1 MNTPTSSQRRA
12 LMGMGLLG
20 ALPLG
25 WAQTAAYPSRAV
37 RMVVPFPPGGPTD
50 VLARIV
56 ATKLGERFGQAFAI
70 DNKAGSSGMMGSA
83 DVVKAAPDGYT
94 LLGNASIHV
103 INPSLYPK
111 IPFDALTDFTPIT
124 QLAHVPLILVVN
136 NDLPVRSVKE
146 LIAYAKANPG
156 KLNFAS
162 SGNAAAPHLAGE
174 SFKLATGIEMQHV
187 PYKGVAPALN
197 DVLGGQLPML
207 FGSLPSTLQHIKSG
221 KLRPLAV
228 SGASRSP
235 VLPDVP
241 TIGETVP
248 GYSGTL
254 WVGLFAPTGLPA
266 EVQASLQQAMAKTL
280 AARDLRDKLEQQGVE
295 LAAPADQPVSPE
307 RFAALLQDDLNKWA
321 RIVKLSGATID

>member
-12 LMGMGLLG
+12 LMGMCLLG

-25 WAQTAAYPSRAV
+25 WAQTAVYPSRAV

-174 SFKLATGIEMQHV
+174 SFKLATGIDMQHV
-187 PYKGVAPALN
+187 PYKGSSPALT
-197 DVLGGQLPML
+197 DLIGGQVQLM
-207 FGSLPSTLQHIKSG
+207 FDSMPSAMPFVKAG

-228 SGASRSP
+228 TTAKRSLAVP
-235 VLPDVP
+235 DLSTVAEAGVPGYDISTWYGLWGPKGLSKEVTDKLANEVARILKLPDVKERYAALGAEP
-241 TIGETVP
+241 
-248 GYSGTL
+248 
-254 WVGLFAPTGLPA
+254 VGN
-266 EVQASLQQAMAKTL
+266 
-280 AARDLRDKLEQQGVE
+280 
-295 LAAPADQPVSPE
+295 SPE
-307 RFAALLQDDLNKWA
+307 EFAAYCKSELLKWA
-321 RIVKLSGATID
+321 KVVKDSGAKAD

>member
-1 MNTPTSSQRRA
+1 MNNLTSSQRRA
-12 LMGMGLLG
+12 LMGLGLLG

-25 WAQTAAYPSRAV
+25 WAQTAGYPSRAV

-70 DNKAGSSGMMGSA
+70 DNKAGSSGMMGSV

-111 IPFDALTDFTPIT
+111 ISFDALADFTPIT

-174 SFKLATGIEMQHV
+174 SFKLAAGIDMQHV
-187 PYKGVAPALN
+187 PYKGSAPALT
-197 DVLGGQLPML
+197 DLIGGQVQLM
-207 FGSLPSTLQHIKSG
+207 FDSMPSAMPFVKAG

-228 SGASRSP
+228 TTANRSLAVP
-235 VLPDVP
+235 DLPTVAEAGVPGYDISTWYGLWGPKGLSKEVTDKLANEVARILKLPDVKERYAALGAEP
-241 TIGETVP
+241 
-248 GYSGTL
+248 
-254 WVGLFAPTGLPA
+254 VGN
-266 EVQASLQQAMAKTL
+266 
-280 AARDLRDKLEQQGVE
+280 
-295 LAAPADQPVSPE
+295 SPE
-307 RFAALLQDDLNKWA
+307 EFAAYCKSELLKWA
-321 RIVKLSGATID
+321 KVVKDSGAKAD

>member
-1 MNTPTSSQRRA
+1 MNTPSSSQRRA
-12 LMGMGLLG
+12 LMGLGLLG

-25 WAQTAAYPSRAV
+25 WAQTAGYPSRAV

-70 DNKAGSSGMMGSA
+70 DNKAGSSGMMGST
-83 DVVKAAPDGYT
+83 DVAKAAPDGYT

-111 IPFDALTDFTPIT
+111 IPFDALADFTPIT

-174 SFKLATGIEMQHV
+174 SFKLATGIDMQHV
-187 PYKGVAPALN
+187 PYKGSSPALT
-197 DVLGGQLPML
+197 DLIGGQVQLM
-207 FGSLPSTLQHIKSG
+207 FDSMPSAMPFVKAG

-228 SGASRSP
+228 TTAKRSLAVP
-235 VLPDVP
+235 DLATVAEAGVPGYDISTWYGLWGPKGLSKEVTDKLATEVARILKLPDVKERYAALGAEP
-241 TIGETVP
+241 
-248 GYSGTL
+248 
-254 WVGLFAPTGLPA
+254 VGN
-266 EVQASLQQAMAKTL
+266 
-280 AARDLRDKLEQQGVE
+280 
-295 LAAPADQPVSPE
+295 SPDE
-307 RFAALLQDDLNKWA
+307 FAAYCKSELFKWA
-321 RIVKLSGATID
+321 KVVKDSGAKAD

>member
-1 MNTPTSSQRRA
+1 MNTLTSSQRRA
-12 LMGMGLLG
+12 LVGMGLLG

-25 WAQTAAYPSRAV
+25 WAQAAAYPSRAV

-103 INPSLYPK
+103 INPGLYPK

-174 SFKLATGIEMQHV
+174 SFKLATGIDMQHV
-187 PYKGVAPALN
+187 PYKGSSPALT
-197 DVLGGQLPML
+197 DLIGGQVQLM
-207 FGSLPSTLQHIKSG
+207 FDSMPSAMPFVKAG

-228 SGASRSP
+228 TTAKRSLAVP
-235 VLPDVP
+235 DLSTVAEAGVPGYDISTWYGLWGPKGLSKEVTDKLANEVARILKLPDVKERYAALGAEP
-241 TIGETVP
+241 
-248 GYSGTL
+248 
-254 WVGLFAPTGLPA
+254 VGNT
-266 EVQASLQQAMAKTL
+266 
-280 AARDLRDKLEQQGVE
+280 
-295 LAAPADQPVSPE
+295 PE
-307 RFAALLQDDLNKWA
+307 EFAAYCKSELLKWA
-321 RIVKLSGATID
+321 KVVKDSGAKAD

>member
-174 SFKLATGIEMQHV
+174 SFKLATGIDMQHV
-187 PYKGVAPALN
+187 PYKGSSPALT
-197 DVLGGQLPML
+197 DLIGGQVQLM
-207 FGSLPSTLQHIKSG
+207 FDSMPSAMPFVKAG

-228 SGASRSP
+228 TTAKRSLVVP
-235 VLPDVP
+235 DLSTVAEAGVPGYDISTWYGLWGPKGLSKEVTDKLANEVARILKLPDVKERYAALGAEP
-241 TIGETVP
+241 
-248 GYSGTL
+248 
-254 WVGLFAPTGLPA
+254 VGN
-266 EVQASLQQAMAKTL
+266 
-280 AARDLRDKLEQQGVE
+280 
-295 LAAPADQPVSPE
+295 SPE
-307 RFAALLQDDLNKWA
+307 EFAAYCKSELLKWA
-321 RIVKLSGATID
+321 KVVKDSGAKAD

>member
-174 SFKLATGIEMQHV
+174 SFKLATGIDMQHV
-187 PYKGVAPALN
+187 PYKGSSPALT
-197 DVLGGQLPML
+197 DLIGGQVQLM
-207 FGSLPSTLQHIKSG
+207 FDSMPSAMPFVKAG

-228 SGASRSP
+228 TTAKRSLAVP
-235 VLPDVP
+235 DLSTVAEAGVPGYDISTWYGLWGPKGLSKEVSDKLANEVARILKLPDVKERYAALGAEP
-241 TIGETVP
+241 
-248 GYSGTL
+248 
-254 WVGLFAPTGLPA
+254 VGN
-266 EVQASLQQAMAKTL
+266 
-280 AARDLRDKLEQQGVE
+280 
-295 LAAPADQPVSPE
+295 SPE
-307 RFAALLQDDLNKWA
+307 EFAAYCKSELLKWA
-321 RIVKLSGATID
+321 KVVKDSGAKAD

>member
-124 QLAHVPLILVVN
+124 QLAHVPLILVVH

-174 SFKLATGIEMQHV
+174 SFKLATGIDMQHV
-187 PYKGVAPALN
+187 PYKGSSPALT
-197 DVLGGQLPML
+197 DLIGGQVQLM
-207 FGSLPSTLQHIKSG
+207 FDSMPSAMPFVKAG

-228 SGASRSP
+228 TTAKRSLAVP
-235 VLPDVP
+235 DLSTVAEAGVPGYDISTWYGLWGPKGLSKEVTDKLANEVARILKLPDVKERYAALGAEP
-241 TIGETVP
+241 
-248 GYSGTL
+248 
-254 WVGLFAPTGLPA
+254 VGN
-266 EVQASLQQAMAKTL
+266 
-280 AARDLRDKLEQQGVE
+280 
-295 LAAPADQPVSPE
+295 SPE
-307 RFAALLQDDLNKWA
+307 EFAAYCKSELLKWA
-321 RIVKLSGATID
+321 KVVKDSGAKAD

>member
-1 MNTPTSSQRRA
+1 MNTPPSSQRRA

-174 SFKLATGIEMQHV
+174 SFKLATGIDMQHV
-187 PYKGVAPALN
+187 PYKGSSPALT
-197 DVLGGQLPML
+197 DLIGGQVQLM
-207 FGSLPSTLQHIKSG
+207 FDSMPSAMPFVKAG

-228 SGASRSP
+228 TTAKRSLAVP
-235 VLPDVP
+235 DLATVAEAGVPGYDISTWYGLWGPKGLSKEVTDKLANEVARILKLPDVKERYAALGAEP
-241 TIGETVP
+241 
-248 GYSGTL
+248 
-254 WVGLFAPTGLPA
+254 VGNT
-266 EVQASLQQAMAKTL
+266 
-280 AARDLRDKLEQQGVE
+280 
-295 LAAPADQPVSPE
+295 PE
-307 RFAALLQDDLNKWA
+307 EFAAYCKSELLKWA
-321 RIVKLSGATID
+321 KVVKDSGAKAD

>member
-25 WAQTAAYPSRAV
+25 WAQTAVYPSRAV

-174 SFKLATGIEMQHV
+174 SFKLATGIDMQHV
-187 PYKGVAPALN
+187 PYKGSSPALT
-197 DVLGGQLPML
+197 DLIGGQVQLM
-207 FGSLPSTLQHIKSG
+207 FDSMPSAMPFVKAG

-228 SGASRSP
+228 TTAKRSLAVP
-235 VLPDVP
+235 DLSTVAEAGVPGYDISTWYGLWGPKGLSKEVTDKLANEVARILKLPDVKERYAALGAEP
-241 TIGETVP
+241 
-248 GYSGTL
+248 
-254 WVGLFAPTGLPA
+254 VGN
-266 EVQASLQQAMAKTL
+266 
-280 AARDLRDKLEQQGVE
+280 
-295 LAAPADQPVSPE
+295 SPE
-307 RFAALLQDDLNKWA
+307 EFAAYCKSELLKWA
-321 RIVKLSGATID
+321 KVVKDSGAKAD

>member
-25 WAQTAAYPSRAV
+25 WARTAAYPSRAV

-174 SFKLATGIEMQHV
+174 SFKLATGIDMQHV
-187 PYKGVAPALN
+187 PYKGSSPALT
-197 DVLGGQLPML
+197 DLIGGQVQLM
-207 FGSLPSTLQHIKSG
+207 FDSMPSAMPFVKAG

-228 SGASRSP
+228 TTAKRSLAVP
-235 VLPDVP
+235 DLSTVAEAGVPGYDISTWYGLWGPKGLSKEVTDKLANEVARILKLPDVKERYAALGAEP
-241 TIGETVP
+241 
-248 GYSGTL
+248 
-254 WVGLFAPTGLPA
+254 VGN
-266 EVQASLQQAMAKTL
+266 
-280 AARDLRDKLEQQGVE
+280 
-295 LAAPADQPVSPE
+295 SPE
-307 RFAALLQDDLNKWA
+307 EFAAYCKSELLKWA
-321 RIVKLSGATID
+321 KVVKDSGAKAD

>member
-1 MNTPTSSQRRA
+1 MNPPTSSQRRA

-174 SFKLATGIEMQHV
+174 SFKLATGIDMQHV
-187 PYKGVAPALN
+187 PYKGSSPALT
-197 DVLGGQLPML
+197 DLIGGQVQLM
-207 FGSLPSTLQHIKSG
+207 FDSMPSAMPFVKAG

-228 SGASRSP
+228 TTAKRSLAVP
-235 VLPDVP
+235 DLSTVAEAGVPGYDISTWYGLWGPKGLSKEVTDKLANEVARILKLPDVKERYAALGAEP
-241 TIGETVP
+241 
-248 GYSGTL
+248 
-254 WVGLFAPTGLPA
+254 VGN
-266 EVQASLQQAMAKTL
+266 
-280 AARDLRDKLEQQGVE
+280 
-295 LAAPADQPVSPE
+295 SPE
-307 RFAALLQDDLNKWA
+307 EFAAYCKSELLKWA
-321 RIVKLSGATID
+321 KVVKDSGAKAD

>member
-1 MNTPTSSQRRA
+1 MNTPPSSQRRA

-25 WAQTAAYPSRAV
+25 WAQSAAYPSRAV

-136 NDLPVRSVKE
+136 NDLPVRSDKE

-174 SFKLATGIEMQHV
+174 SFKLATGIDMQHV
-187 PYKGVAPALN
+187 PYKGSSPALT
-197 DVLGGQLPML
+197 DLIGGQVQLM
-207 FGSLPSTLQHIKSG
+207 FDSMPSAMPFVKAG

-228 SGASRSP
+228 TTAKRSLAVP
-235 VLPDVP
+235 DLSTVAEAGVPGYDISTWYGLWGPKGLSKEVTDKLANEVARILKLPDVKERYAALGAEP
-241 TIGETVP
+241 
-248 GYSGTL
+248 
-254 WVGLFAPTGLPA
+254 VGN
-266 EVQASLQQAMAKTL
+266 
-280 AARDLRDKLEQQGVE
+280 
-295 LAAPADQPVSPE
+295 SPE
-307 RFAALLQDDLNKWA
+307 EFAAYCKSELLKWA
-321 RIVKLSGATID
+321 KVVKDSGAKAD

>member
-25 WAQTAAYPSRAV
+25 WAQTAVYPSRAV

-174 SFKLATGIEMQHV
+174 SFKLATGIDMQHV
-187 PYKGVAPALN
+187 PYKGSSPALT
-197 DVLGGQLPML
+197 DLIGGQVQLM
-207 FGSLPSTLQHIKSG
+207 FDSMPSAMPFVKAG

-228 SGASRSP
+228 TTAKRSLAVP
-235 VLPDVP
+235 DLSTVAEAGVPGYDISTWYGLWGPKGLSKEVTDKLANEVARILKLPDVRERYAALGAEP
-241 TIGETVP
+241 
-248 GYSGTL
+248 
-254 WVGLFAPTGLPA
+254 VGN
-266 EVQASLQQAMAKTL
+266 
-280 AARDLRDKLEQQGVE
+280 
-295 LAAPADQPVSPE
+295 SPE
-307 RFAALLQDDLNKWA
+307 EFAAYCKSELLKWA
-321 RIVKLSGATID
+321 KVVKDSGAKAD

>member
-1 MNTPTSSQRRA
+1 MNTLTSSQRRA
-12 LMGMGLLG
+12 LVGMGLLG

-56 ATKLGERFGQAFAI
+56 ATKLGERFGQTFAI

-174 SFKLATGIEMQHV
+174 SFKLATGIDMQHV
-187 PYKGVAPALN
+187 PYKGSSPALT
-197 DVLGGQLPML
+197 DLIGGQVQLM
-207 FGSLPSTLQHIKSG
+207 FDSMPSAMPFVKAG

-228 SGASRSP
+228 TTAKRSLAVP
-235 VLPDVP
+235 DLSTVAEAGVPGYDISTWYGLWGPKGLSKEVTDKLANEVARILKLPDVKERYAALGAEP
-241 TIGETVP
+241 
-248 GYSGTL
+248 
-254 WVGLFAPTGLPA
+254 VGN
-266 EVQASLQQAMAKTL
+266 
-280 AARDLRDKLEQQGVE
+280 
-295 LAAPADQPVSPE
+295 SPE
-307 RFAALLQDDLNKWA
+307 EFAAYCKSELLKWA
-321 RIVKLSGATID
+321 KVVKDSGAKAD

>member
-25 WAQTAAYPSRAV
+25 WAQSAAYPSRAV

-174 SFKLATGIEMQHV
+174 SFKLATGIDMQHV
-187 PYKGVAPALN
+187 PYKGSSPALT
-197 DVLGGQLPML
+197 DLIGGQVQLM
-207 FGSLPSTLQHIKSG
+207 FDSMPSAMPFVKAG

-228 SGASRSP
+228 TTAKRSLAVP
-235 VLPDVP
+235 DLSTVAEAGVPGYDISTWYGLWGPKGLSKEVTDKLANEVARILKLPDVRERYAALGAEP
-241 TIGETVP
+241 
-248 GYSGTL
+248 
-254 WVGLFAPTGLPA
+254 VGN
-266 EVQASLQQAMAKTL
+266 
-280 AARDLRDKLEQQGVE
+280 
-295 LAAPADQPVSPE
+295 SPE
-307 RFAALLQDDLNKWA
+307 EFAAYCKSELLKWA
-321 RIVKLSGATID
+321 KVVKDSGAKAD

>member
-1 MNTPTSSQRRA
+1 MNTLTSSQRRA
-12 LMGMGLLG
+12 LVGMGLLG

-25 WAQTAAYPSRAV
+25 WAQAAAYPSRAV

-174 SFKLATGIEMQHV
+174 SFKLATGIDMQHV
-187 PYKGVAPALN
+187 PYKGSSPALT
-197 DVLGGQLPML
+197 DLIGGQVQLM
-207 FGSLPSTLQHIKSG
+207 FDSMPSAMPFVKAG

-228 SGASRSP
+228 TTAKRSLAVP
-235 VLPDVP
+235 DLSTVAEAGVPGYDISTWYGLWGPKGLSKEVSDKLANEVARILKLPDVKERYAALGAEP
-241 TIGETVP
+241 
-248 GYSGTL
+248 
-254 WVGLFAPTGLPA
+254 VGN
-266 EVQASLQQAMAKTL
+266 
-280 AARDLRDKLEQQGVE
+280 
-295 LAAPADQPVSPE
+295 SPE
-307 RFAALLQDDLNKWA
+307 EFAAYCKSELLKWA
-321 RIVKLSGATID
+321 KVVKDSGAKAD

>member
-1 MNTPTSSQRRA
+1 MNTLTSSQRRA
-12 LMGMGLLG
+12 LVGMGLLG

-174 SFKLATGIEMQHV
+174 SFKLATGIDMQHV
-187 PYKGVAPALN
+187 PYKGSSPALT
-197 DVLGGQLPML
+197 DLIGGQVQLM
-207 FGSLPSTLQHIKSG
+207 FDSMPSAMPFVKAG

-228 SGASRSP
+228 TTAKRSLAVP
-235 VLPDVP
+235 DLSTVAEAGVPGYDISTWYGLWGPKGLSKEVTDKLANEVARILKLPDVKERYAALGAEP
-241 TIGETVP
+241 
-248 GYSGTL
+248 
-254 WVGLFAPTGLPA
+254 VGN
-266 EVQASLQQAMAKTL
+266 
-280 AARDLRDKLEQQGVE
+280 
-295 LAAPADQPVSPE
+295 SPE
-307 RFAALLQDDLNKWA
+307 EFAAYCKSELLKWA
-321 RIVKLSGATID
+321 KVVKDSGAKAD

>member
-1 MNTPTSSQRRA
+1 MNTHPSSQRRA

-187 PYKGVAPALN
+187 PYKGSSPALT
-197 DVLGGQLPML
+197 DLIGGQVQLM
-207 FGSLPSTLQHIKSG
+207 FDSMPSAMPFVKAG

-228 SGASRSP
+228 TTAKRSLAVP
-235 VLPDVP
+235 DLATVAEAGVPGYDISTWYGLWGPKGLSKEVTDKLANEVARILKLPDVKERYAALGAEP
-241 TIGETVP
+241 
-248 GYSGTL
+248 
-254 WVGLFAPTGLPA
+254 VGN
-266 EVQASLQQAMAKTL
+266 
-280 AARDLRDKLEQQGVE
+280 
-295 LAAPADQPVSPE
+295 SPE
-307 RFAALLQDDLNKWA
+307 EFAAYCKSELLKWA
-321 RIVKLSGATID
+321 KVVKDSGAKAD

>member
-111 IPFDALTDFTPIT
+111 IPFDALADFTPIT

-174 SFKLATGIEMQHV
+174 SFKLATGIDMQHV
-187 PYKGVAPALN
+187 PYKGSSPALT
-197 DVLGGQLPML
+197 DLIGGQVQLM
-207 FGSLPSTLQHIKSG
+207 FDSMPSAMPFVKAG

-228 SGASRSP
+228 TTAKRSLAVP
-235 VLPDVP
+235 DLSTVAEAGVPGYDISTWYGLWGPKGLSKEVTDKLANEVARILKLPDVKERYAALGAEP
-241 TIGETVP
+241 
-248 GYSGTL
+248 
-254 WVGLFAPTGLPA
+254 VGN
-266 EVQASLQQAMAKTL
+266 
-280 AARDLRDKLEQQGVE
+280 
-295 LAAPADQPVSPE
+295 SPE
-307 RFAALLQDDLNKWA
+307 EFAAYCKSELLKWA
-321 RIVKLSGATID
+321 KVVKDSGAKAD

>member
-1 MNTPTSSQRRA
+1 MNTLTSSQRRA
-12 LMGMGLLG
+12 LVGMGLLG

-25 WAQTAAYPSRAV
+25 WAQAAAYPSRAV

-174 SFKLATGIEMQHV
+174 SFKLATGIDMQHV
-187 PYKGVAPALN
+187 PYKGSSPALT
-197 DVLGGQLPML
+197 DLIGGQVQLM
-207 FGSLPSTLQHIKSG
+207 FDSMPSAMPFVKAG

-228 SGASRSP
+228 TTAKRSLAVP
-235 VLPDVP
+235 DLSTVAEAGVPGYDISTWYGLWGPKGLSKEVTDKLANEVARILKLPDVKERYAALGAEP
-241 TIGETVP
+241 
-248 GYSGTL
+248 
-254 WVGLFAPTGLPA
+254 VGN
-266 EVQASLQQAMAKTL
+266 
-280 AARDLRDKLEQQGVE
+280 
-295 LAAPADQPVSPE
+295 SPE
-307 RFAALLQDDLNKWA
+307 EFAAYCKSELLKWA
-321 RIVKLSGATID
+321 KVVKDSGAKAD

>member
-174 SFKLATGIEMQHV
+174 SFKLATGIDMQHV
-187 PYKGVAPALN
+187 PYKGSSPALT
-197 DVLGGQLPML
+197 DLIGGQVQLM
-207 FGSLPSTLQHIKSG
+207 FDSMPSAMPFVKAG

-228 SGASRSP
+228 TTAKRSLAVP
-235 VLPDVP
+235 DLSTVAEAGVPGYDISTWYGLWGPKGLSKEVTDKLANEVARILKLPDVKERYAALGAEP
-241 TIGETVP
+241 
-248 GYSGTL
+248 
-254 WVGLFAPTGLPA
+254 VGN
-266 EVQASLQQAMAKTL
+266 
-280 AARDLRDKLEQQGVE
+280 
-295 LAAPADQPVSPE
+295 SPE
-307 RFAALLQDDLNKWA
+307 EFAAYCKSELLKWA
-321 RIVKLSGATID
+321 KVVKDSGAKAD